1 METVTNTYKL
11 QRMNLALITRSVW
24 SSLVASILILMLA
37 AASFLMMEPKVGFG
51 ASANDEFTVTQTVT
65 EEISFVATSS
75 DVTMSPSLA
84 GITGGTS
91 NGSYAVRVRTNNAA
105 GYNMTI
111 DFSTSTAMQRDGG
124 GGYISNYAPTSATT
138 PDYTFASETFAQF
151 AYTVTASSSTDI
163 DSTFL
168 DNGSNT
174 CGTGS
179 TDGSGTCWFNPSTTP
194 ETIINRTTSTAASGA
209 TTTIQF
215 RVNIPN
221 NPSPAIQTGTYTAT
235 ATLTATTN

>member
-1 METVTNTYKL
+1 MTITNIRTSL
-11 QRMNLALITRSVW
+11 L
-24 SSLVASILILMLA
+24 SSLTATTLMLLLA
-37 AASFLMMEPKVGFG
+37 AGSFLMLEPVVGR
-51 ASANDEFTVTQTVT
+51 AAVDTDEFEVTQTVT

-111 DFSTSTAMQRDGG
+111 AFSSTTAMIRDGG
-124 GGYISNYAPTSATT
+124 GGYISNYAPAADGT
-138 PDYTFASETFAQF
+138 PDYTFTSDTFAQF
-151 AYTVTASSSTDI
+151 GYTVTASSSADL
-163 DSTFL
+163 DASFL

-174 CGTGS
+174 CATGA
-179 TDGSGTCWFNPSTTP
+179 TDGSGTCWMDPDDAA

-215 RVNIPN
+215 RVNIPS